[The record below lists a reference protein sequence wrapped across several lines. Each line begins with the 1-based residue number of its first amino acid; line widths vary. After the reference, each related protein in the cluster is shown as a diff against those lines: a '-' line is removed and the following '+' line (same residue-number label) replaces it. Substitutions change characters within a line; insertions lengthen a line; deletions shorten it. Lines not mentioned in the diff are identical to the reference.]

1 MDFFGGA
8 PTPPRIDL
16 LDAKALQ
23 RSAEQNHRNS
33 VGVTQDF
40 GHILGWLGAVV
51 TWPLRRLR
59 R

>member
-1 MDFFGGA
+1 MAFGGA
-8 PTPPRIDL
+8 PTPPPFDP

-23 RSAEQNHRNS
+23 RSAEQNHRHN
-33 VGVTQDF
+33 VGVTQDL
-40 GHILGWLGAVV
+40 GHILGWVGAVV